1 MQRCW
6 QRASPPPVV
15 AADDWAVSGCA
26 VVPVVLDFD
35 PPQPLATRATAT
47 AAKATVVNFSDL
59 TRT

>member
-1 MQRCW
+1 
-6 QRASPPPVV
+6 VV